1 MELEII
7 DKREN
12 KLLYRI
18 EYTFMVRHKDE
29 GTPNRKLIREKA
41 AELLGVPIERVVVRR
56 VVTGFGVNDAKSEI
70 FVYESK
76 DKLLEIEPRHILIR
90 NGILEK

>member
-1 MELEII
+1 
-7 DKREN
+7 
-12 KLLYRI
+12 
-18 EYTFMVRHKDE
+18 
-29 GTPNRKLIREKA
+29 
-41 AELLGVPIERVVVRR
+41 VRR
-56 VVTGFGVNDAKSEI
+56 IITSFGVNDAKSEI

>member
-7 DKREN
+7 GKREN
-12 KLLYRI
+12 KLLHRI
-18 EYTFMVRHKDE
+18 EYVFAVKHKDE
-29 GTPNRKLIREKA
+29 GTPNRKAIREKA
-41 AELLGVPIERVVVRR
+41 AELLGIPIERVVVRR
-56 VVTGFGVNDAKSEI
+56 VVTGYGINEAKSEI

-90 NGILEK
+90 NGILEE